1 METKCAC
8 YNCANRVACP
18 RESEEAIVCEFKSV
32 WY

>member
-8 YNCANRVACP
+8 DNCANRVVCP
-18 RESEEAIVCEFKSV
+18 GASEEVIVCEFKSV